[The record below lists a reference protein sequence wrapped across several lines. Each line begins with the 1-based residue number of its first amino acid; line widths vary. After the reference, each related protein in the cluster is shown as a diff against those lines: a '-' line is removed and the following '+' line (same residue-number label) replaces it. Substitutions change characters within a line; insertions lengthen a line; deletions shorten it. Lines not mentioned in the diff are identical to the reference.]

1 MRTAKPFDSSHLLIS
16 FLQSQFQLLAGHAL
30 AIESDAGLL
39 GLSHHAQLLL
49 VDLFPHVGHR
59 VQFHARLFQ
68 LQLEL
73 VAVDL

>member
-1 MRTAKPFDSSHLLIS
+1 MYKR
-16 FLQSQFQLLAGHAL
+16 Q
-30 AIESDAGLL
+30 IESNAGLL

-49 VDLFPHVGHR
+49 VDLLPHVGHR